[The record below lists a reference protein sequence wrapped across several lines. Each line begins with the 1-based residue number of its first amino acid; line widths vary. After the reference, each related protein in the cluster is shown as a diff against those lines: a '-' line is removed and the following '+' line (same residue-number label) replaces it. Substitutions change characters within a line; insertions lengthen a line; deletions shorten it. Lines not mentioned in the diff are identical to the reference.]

1 MWNLKNHTS
10 ICNKVETDLQIQRT
24 NSWYQWGEGRGS
36 WGNKGIRAEGVPTTV
51 SKINKLQGNKGQHK
65 AHGPYFKVNVNEVPS
80 IKILNHAVPA
90 VMQCI
95 KESDWSSSGHCR
107 GVGSIPGLVQWVKES
122 GIAAAAA

>member
-1 MWNLKNHTS
+1 MVTS
-10 ICNKVETDLQIQRT
+10 G
-24 NSWYQWGEGRGS
+24 GEGRGS
-36 WGNKGIRAEGVPTTV
+36 RGNKGIRAEGVPTTV

-90 VMQCI
+90 VMQCT
-95 KESDWSSSGHCR
+95 KESDCSSSGHCR